1 MTRIRGA
8 IIILLLAIS
17 TALCSVAVNPGSGHY
32 VTGKVTDADTGA
44 PLPYVVVKSIKKGN
58 SAITDSLGVFRLFLR
73 SGNSLEISSEGY
85 GTAKVKGPIGND
97 TVRVGLKPSVTEL
110 EEFVVKYKRQKYNKH
125 NPASALMERI
135 RSFHD
140 SVAPER
146 LDGYNFDSYEKILIG
161 VADVRGD
168 EKGLWA
174 LPVGDKKALV
184 GLIDTMP
191 WTGRKVLNVSIKE
204 KSSVNVYQDGN
215 RKEIVTGTNYD
226 GIDKK
231 FSADYTA
238 VFLSDVMREVDLYN
252 NDIHMMRNA
261 FVSPLSRQGIDFY
274 RYELQDTV
282 LIGNERCVEL
292 SFAPSKPEMTG
303 FNGTLYVPVVDSV
316 KYVRRAM
323 MRVPKAANI
332 NFIKSMILSQ
342 NYKRDSLGKVHKVLD
357 DMYVDFQVVSGTP
370 VFSMRRE
377 TRRKNFGYD
386 GRPGYEQYMSAIGN
400 SFTVEG
406 ADKMGNLYWEQ
417 NRQIPLTRA
426 ESRLVGSNSVF
437 RKDKFFYWTETIL
450 HILTRNFIP
459 TGNED
464 NNKFDIGPINTL
476 LSYTRTNGWRM
487 QLGGMTTAKLFPR
500 FFLRGYGAW
509 SFGDHKWKG
518 AIEGEYSFEK
528 RKHHALEFPMN
539 NIKMGFSYDTNQIGM
554 AHSPFG
560 SSTFLGSW
568 RRSVNEYINYAADA
582 YVEYSKEWRNNLS
595 VNFGFRY
602 TRQYES
608 NSVKFKNG
616 FGQTFDHFG
625 QGVLSAAI
633 RWAPNEKFLQ
643 TLQSRKLINR
653 DAWILTL
660 RLLYGPKKLLGG
672 KFNILK
678 TEFGMTKTVWLS
690 AYGYIE
696 LSANASKIWTQ
707 VPFTELYWQDANT
720 SYLYGPRSFSL
731 LNPMEFAMDQYV
743 NWSATYF
750 MNGLI
755 FNHIPFVRKA
765 RIREVIGFKGF
776 LGNLSRRNNPR
787 HATNVFEFPDPT
799 AQPMGSTPYMECSVG
814 LENIFRIFSIHYT
827 WRLTYRNRPGIS
839 KVGLRWGL
847 HFNF

>member
-1 MTRIRGA
+1 MTFIRA
-8 IIILLLAIS
+8 LITLLLTTV
-17 TALCSVAVNPGSGHY
+17 TAMCTVMAANPVSRQI
-32 VTGKVTDADTGA
+32 VTGVVTDADTGK
-44 PLPYVVVKSIKKGN
+44 PMPYVTVKGDKKGIQ
-58 SAITDSLGVFRLFLR
+58 AVTDSLGVFRLALSR
-73 SGNSLEISSEGY
+73 GNTLEVRSEGY
-85 GTAKVKGPIGND
+85 KTQKIKGPFGND
-97 TVRVGLKPSVTEL
+97 TVRVGLEPSVTEL
-110 EEFVVKYKRQKYNKH
+110 DEFVVKYKKQKYKKH

-140 SVAPER
+140 SVAPEKK
-146 LDGYNFDSYEKILIG
+146 DGYNFDSYEKILIG

-174 LPVGDKKALV
+174 VPVGNKKSLIS
-184 GLIDTMP
+184 LIDTLP
-191 WTGRKVLNVSIKE
+191 WTGRKVLNLSIKE
-204 KSSVNVYQDGN
+204 KSSVNIYDDG
-215 RKEIVTGTNYD
+215 KKVEIVTGTNFD

-238 VFLSDVMREVDLYN
+238 VFLSDVMREVDLYE

-261 FVSPLSRQGIDFY
+261 FVSPLSRQGINFY
-274 RYELQDTV
+274 HYELQDTV
-282 LIGNERCVEL
+282 MIGNDRCVEL
-292 SFAPSKPEMTG
+292 SFAPANPEMTG
-303 FNGTLYVPVVDSV
+303 FNGTLYVPVDDSI

-332 NFIKSMILSQ
+332 NFIKTMVLSQ
-342 NYKRDSLGKVHKVLD
+342 NYTLDSLGKVHKLLD
-357 DMYVDFQVVSGTP
+357 DMYVDFQVMPGTP
-370 VFSMRRE
+370 ILSMRRE

-386 GRPGYEQYMSAIGN
+386 SRPEYDRYVSAIGN

-406 ADKMGNLYWEQ
+406 ADKVGELFWDT
-417 NRQIPLTRA
+417 NRQIPLSHA
-426 ESRLVGSNSVF
+426 EAQLIGSNSVF
-437 RKDKFFYWTETIL
+437 RNDKFFYWAETIIN
-450 HILTRNFIP
+450 ILTRNFIP
-459 TGNED
+459 TGSDD

-476 LSYTRTNGWRM
+476 LSYTRTTGWRM
-487 QLGGMTTAKLFPR
+487 QLGGMTTAKLFPHL
-500 FFLRGYGAW
+500 FFRGYGAW

-518 AIEGEYSFEK
+518 AVEGEYSFEK

-539 NIKMGFSYDTNQIGM
+539 NIKAGFSYDTNQIGI

-560 SSTFLGSW
+560 SATFLGSW
-568 RRSVNEYINYAADA
+568 RRTVNEYINYAEEA
-582 YVEYSKEWRNNLS
+582 YVEYTKEWRNNLS

-602 TRQYES
+602 TRQMES
-608 NSVKFKNG
+608 NSVKFTNG
-616 FGQTFDHFG
+616 FGQSFDHIG
-625 QGVLSAAI
+625 QGVFSAAI
-633 RWAPNEKFLQ
+633 RWAPNEKFIQ
-643 TLQSRKLINR
+643 TLQSRMLINR

-660 RLLYGPKKLLGG
+660 RMLYGPKKLLGG
-672 KFNILK
+672 KFNIFK
-678 TEFGMTKTVWLS
+678 TELGMTKTLWLS

-731 LNPMEFAMDQYV
+731 LNPMEFAMDEYF

-755 FNHIPFVRKA
+755 FNKIPYVRRA

-776 LGNLSRRNNPR
+776 FGHLSKRNNPAT
-787 HATNVFEFPDPT
+787 ATNVFAFPDP
-799 AQPMGSTPYMECSVG
+799 AASPMGSTPYMECSVG
-814 LENIFRIFSIHYT
+814 LENIFRMFSIHYT

-839 KVGLRWGL
+839 RGGLRWGL

>member
-1 MTRIRGA
+1 MTFARALITH
-8 IIILLLAIS
+8 LLAAI
-17 TALCSVAVNPGSGHY
+17 TAICPVMATNTASRQI
-32 VTGKVTDADTGA
+32 VTGIVADSETGK
-44 PLPYVVVKSIKKGN
+44 PLPYVTVRGGKKG
-58 SAITDSLGVFRLFLR
+58 IQTVTDSLGVFRLTMPR
-73 SGNSLEISSEGY
+73 GNSLEVSSEGY
-85 GTAKVKGPIGND
+85 DPVRIKGPFGND
-97 TVRVGLKPSVTEL
+97 TVHIELTPSVTEL
-110 EEFVVKYKRQKYNKH
+110 EEFVVKYRKQKYQKR

-140 SVAPER
+140 SVAPEQK
-146 LDGYNFDSYEKILIG
+146 DGYNFDSYEKILIG

-174 LPVGDKKALV
+174 VPVGDKKSLV
-184 GLIDTMP
+184 GLIDTLP
-191 WTGRKVLNVSIKE
+191 WTGRKVLNLSIKE
-204 KSSVNVYQDGN
+204 KSSVNIYDDG
-215 RKEIVTGTNYD
+215 KKVEIVTGTNFD

-238 VFLSDVMREVDLYN
+238 VFLSDVMREVDLYE

-261 FVSPLSRQGIDFY
+261 FVSPLSSQGINFY

-282 LIGNERCVEL
+282 MIGKDRCVEL
-292 SFAPSKPEMTG
+292 SFAPANPEMTG
-303 FNGTLYVPVVDSV
+303 FNGTLYVPVDDSV

-332 NFIKSMILSQ
+332 NFIKNMILSQ
-342 NYKRDSLGKVHKVLD
+342 NYRLDSSGKVHKVLD
-357 DMYVDFQVVSGTP
+357 DMYVDFQIMSGTP
-370 VFSMRRE
+370 VLSMRRE
-377 TRRKNFGYD
+377 TRRQNFGYD
-386 GRPGYEQYMSAIGN
+386 GRPGYERYVSAIGN

-406 ADKMGNLYWEQ
+406 ADKVGETFWTA

-426 ESRLVGSNSVF
+426 EALLVGSNSVF
-437 RKDKFFYWTETIL
+437 RKDKFFYWTETL
-450 HILTRNFIP
+450 LNILTRNFVP
-459 TGNED
+459 TGSED

-476 LSYTRTNGWRM
+476 LSYTRTTGWRM
-487 QLGGMTTAKLFPR
+487 QLGGMTTAKLFPHL
-500 FFLRGYGAW
+500 FFRGYAAW

-518 AIEGEYSFEK
+518 ALEGEYSFQK

-539 NIKMGFSYDTNQIGM
+539 NIKAGFSYDTNQIGIG
-554 AHSPFG
+554 HSPFG
-560 SSTFLGSW
+560 SATFLGSW
-568 RRSVNEYINYAADA
+568 RRTVNEYINYAEEA
-582 YVEYSKEWRNNLS
+582 YVEYTKEWRNNLS

-602 TRQYES
+602 TRQLES
-608 NSVKFKNG
+608 NSVKFVNG
-616 FGQTFDHFG
+616 FGQSFDHIG
-625 QGVLSAAI
+625 QGTFSAAI
-633 RWAPNEKFLQ
+633 RWAPNEKFIQ
-643 TLQSRKLINR
+643 TLQMRKLINR

-660 RLLYGPKKLLGG
+660 RLLYSPKKLLGG
-672 KFNILK
+672 RFNVFK
-678 TEFGMTKTVWLS
+678 TELGMTKTLWLS

-731 LNPMEFAMDQYV
+731 LNPMEFAMDEYF

-755 FNHIPFVRKA
+755 FNRIPYVRKA

-776 LGNLSRRNNPR
+776 FGHLSRMNDPR
-787 HATNVFEFPDPT
+787 HAKNVFAFPDPT
-799 AQPMGSTPYMECSVG
+799 ATPMGSTPYMECSVG

-827 WRLTYRNRPGIS
+827 WRLTYRDRPGI
-839 KVGLRWGL
+839 VRGGLRWGL